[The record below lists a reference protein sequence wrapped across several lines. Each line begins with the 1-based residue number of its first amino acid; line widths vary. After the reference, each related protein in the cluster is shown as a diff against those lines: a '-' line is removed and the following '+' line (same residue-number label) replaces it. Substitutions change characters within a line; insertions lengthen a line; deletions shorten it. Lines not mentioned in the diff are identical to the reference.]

1 MEYTNM
7 YQALN
12 SMGSKCFV
20 PKDIT
25 LLSKSSKNY
34 FIYSTTL
41 FSMKNIF
48 PAETIHVV
56 CKPAESTN
64 RHHL

>member
-12 SMGSKCFV
+12 SMGSKCYV
-20 PKDIT
+20 PKYIT
-25 LLSKSSKNY
+25 LLSKSIKNH
-34 FIYSTTL
+34 FIYSTTF

-48 PAETIHVV
+48 PAETIHVFW
-56 CKPAESTN
+56 KPAESTN

>member
-1 MEYTNM
+1 MEDTNM

-12 SMGSKCFV
+12 SMGSKCYV
-20 PKDIT
+20 PKDKT
-25 LLSKSSKNY
+25 
-34 FIYSTTL
+34 F

-56 CKPAESTN
+56 CKPA
-64 RHHL
+64 